1 MRPRN
6 WCGAAAAVVACLL
19 SAGCTSVSPHAGVG
33 AAGAASSTP
42 ASTVTP
48 ALVSSTFGGVNFP
61 HPAAWREVWPETQGA
76 GPSYVIGYLTNQPA
90 GRQCS
95 TSDSG
100 RAVACQA
107 PVTVLDPGGVLVTVA
122 GWGLAPLDFAAPTTI
137 AGLPATRTI
146 SAAAKDCPRSANYEV
161 QAQITITPPGAGGR
175 LDIIVC
181 AASSSRDQ
189 TREEIDAMF
198 DTATRP

>member
-90 GRQCS
+90 GS
-95 TSDSG
+95 TGFRGDDHHCG
-100 RAVACQA
+100 PTR
-107 PVTVLDPGGVLVTVA
+107 DPDDFSRSQ
-122 GWGLAPLDFAAPTTI
+122 GL
-137 AGLPATRTI
+137 
-146 SAAAKDCPRSANYEV
+146 SAECE
-161 QAQITITPPGAGGR
+161 
-175 LDIIVC
+175 L
-181 AASSSRDQ
+181 
-189 TREEIDAMF
+189 
-198 DTATRP
+198 